1 MKQVLGL
8 FTTVYVM
15 TGILHGQ
22 VTYNVSG
29 TVQLEDQMVPDGDH
43 SGVKMVFFNLPS
55 MEREDSTETNTEGN
69 YSINVA
75 PGYYLVE
82 WTKDGYVPWELGGL
96 SLAENTVLDS
106 VFLVPGEVAE
116 VSGNITTTTWTTGY
130 VYHVVAVSY
139 THLTLPTKA

>member
-8 FTTVYVM
+8 FTAVFVL

-43 SGVKMVFFNLPS
+43 SGVKMVFFNLLS
-55 MEREDSTETNTEGN
+55 MEREDSTETNTGGN

-82 WTKDGYVPWELGGL
+82 WTKDG
-96 SLAENTVLDS
+96 
-106 VFLVPGEVAE
+106 
-116 VSGNITTTTWTTGY
+116 
-130 VYHVVAVSY
+130 
-139 THLTLPTKA
+139 